1 MRLIKFLFPLLGTLL
16 LFNSCSKEEA
26 SLSEEEQQELEQ
38 VNLSA
43 RQSAKKLYEDYYL
56 ASKSTSADTPW
67 TGNEASCDPGDAPQ
81 ATMDKIFM
89 RLSYFRKAVGLNNTI
104 SENETK
110 SDKAQDA
117 ALMMKSNGT
126 LSHSPPNTWSCYS
139 EAGKEGAGNSLLTQ
153 SKNAEAVDSYIRD
166 QGSDNGPVGHRRW
179 LLWPKLQEIG
189 VGNTDATNAVWVLGN
204 AGTPPAD
211 TPDFIAWPPEGHS
224 PKQLAYP
231 RWSFSIANADFTST
245 SIEMKGANNQAIAL
259 EIEELDNQFGDRTI
273 VWVPS
278 INTNALTEDTA
289 YTITISSVG
298 VNDEMQNFE
307 YQVTLFDVNQE

>member
-1 MRLIKFLFPLLGTLL
+1 MRPFKFILPLVGALL
-16 LFNSCSKEEA
+16 LLNSCNKDEA
-26 SLSEEEQQELEQ
+26 SLSEEEQQEQEQ
-38 VNLSA
+38 TNLSA
-43 RQSAKKLYEDYYL
+43 RLSAKKLYEDYYL
-56 ASKSTSADTPW
+56 ASKSLSADVAW
-67 TGNEASCDPGDAPQ
+67 SGSEASCDSGDVPQ
-81 ATMDKIFM
+81 VTMDKIFM

-110 SDKAQDA
+110 SEKAQDA

-153 SKNAEAVDSYIRD
+153 TKNAEAVDSYIRD

-189 VGNTDATNAVWVLGN
+189 IGNTDATNAVWVLGN

-224 PKQLAYP
+224 PKQLAYQ
-231 RWSFSIANADFTST
+231 RWSFSIADADFTST
-245 SIEMKGANNQAIAL
+245 SIVMKDKNNQTIAL
-259 EIEELDNQFGDRTI
+259 EIEELDTQFGDRTI
-273 VWVPS
+273 VWVPL

-289 YTITISSVG
+289 YAITISSVG

>member
-1 MRLIKFLFPLLGTLL
+1 MRPFKFILPLVGALL
-16 LFNSCSKEEA
+16 LLNSCNKDEA
-26 SLSEEEQQELEQ
+26 SLSEEEQQEQEQ
-38 VNLSA
+38 TNLSA
-43 RQSAKKLYEDYYL
+43 RLSAKKLYEDYYL
-56 ASKSTSADTPW
+56 ASKSLSADVAW
-67 TGNEASCDPGDAPQ
+67 SGSEASCDSGDVPQ
-81 ATMDKIFM
+81 VTMDKIFM

-110 SDKAQDA
+110 SEKAQDA

-153 SKNAEAVDSYIRD
+153 TKNAEAVDSYIRD
-166 QGSDNGPVGHRRW
+166 QGSENGPVGHRRW

-189 VGNTDATNAVWVLGN
+189 IGNTDATNAVWVLGN

-224 PKQLAYP
+224 PKQLAYQ
-231 RWSFSIANADFTST
+231 RWSFSIADADFTST
-245 SIEMKGANNQAIAL
+245 SIVMKDKNNQTIAL
-259 EIEELDNQFGDRTI
+259 EIEELDTQFGDRTI
-273 VWVPS
+273 VWVPL

-289 YTITISSVG
+289 YAITISSVG